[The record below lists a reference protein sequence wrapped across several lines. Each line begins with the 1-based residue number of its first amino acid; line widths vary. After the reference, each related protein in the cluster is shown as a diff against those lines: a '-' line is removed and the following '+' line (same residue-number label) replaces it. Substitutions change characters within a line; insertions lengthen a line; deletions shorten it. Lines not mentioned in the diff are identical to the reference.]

1 MSEKSFKMANDY
13 VIPVS
18 RRSRHRV
25 IWHGYFFSQIDCQ
38 LLIAL
43 SMWIGD
49 RQDKPLSDGTK
60 SQIMLWRRS
69 RQGSMPIG
77 GLFDALMAS
86 KDPYKQ
92 AWVDAVLE
100 HREIWTDFGQQAHD
114 DMMGNMLWMKTSE
127 EMLASDDWGRS
138 KQHRPVIEEMKLE
151 TAPVGTR
158 LEDERARSGAEANR
172 TQSQEATQP
181 RLITLAIDEVKTS
194 HQEMDSQI
202 LLDGWLKVNAK
213 AGTKAEG
220 LESMSASWTCI
231 KA

>member
-1 MSEKSFKMANDY
+1 MSEKSFKRANDY
-13 VIPVS
+13 AIPMS

-25 IWHGYFFSQIDCQ
+25 IWHGYFFSQLDCQ

-86 KDPYKQ
+86 KDPYEQ
-92 AWVDAVLE
+92 AWVDAALE
-100 HREIWTDFGQQAHD
+100 HREIWTDFAQQAHD
-114 DMMGNMLWMKTSE
+114 DMMGNMLWMKTAE

-138 KQHRPVIEEMKLE
+138 KQYRPVIEEKKLV
-151 TAPVGTR
+151 TAPVETR
-158 LEDERARSGAEANR
+158 LEDERARNGAEANR
-172 TQSQEATQP
+172 THSQEATQP

-202 LLDGWLKVNAK
+202 LLDGWLKVKAK